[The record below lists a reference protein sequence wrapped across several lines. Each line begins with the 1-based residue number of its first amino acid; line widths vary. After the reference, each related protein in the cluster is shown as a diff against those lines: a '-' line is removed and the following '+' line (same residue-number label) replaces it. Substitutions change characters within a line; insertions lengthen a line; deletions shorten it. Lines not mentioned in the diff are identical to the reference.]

1 MGGEMLE
8 KDTLGAM
15 VVVAL
20 ALAGTPAAAEPDA
33 NSKLPGKFYAGLEV
47 GRSESDVDLHDV
59 VFGPTIA
66 RHEGNST
73 GFKARIGY
81 QFIRYVAVEGG
92 YVSFGEFDINDVPYA
107 CPTGTQGPCTF
118 DFSSK
123 SHGGYVNVVGSV
135 PFAEKWAVNGRM
147 GLSVVSGTTHQRDPG
162 IQGSERSF
170 ERDTTGVMYGLGV
183 SYRITQTIE
192 AELSWSRFDQIGFP
206 VTVGGEAVYFDFGN
220 AQLFSL
226 GARYRF

>member
-1 MGGEMLE
+1 MPR
-8 KDTLGAM
+8 KDASGVMAAA
-15 VVVAL
+15 AL
-20 ALAGTPAAAEPDA
+20 ALAGVPAAAESMA
-33 NSKLPGKFYAGLEV
+33 AGKLPGKFYAGLEV
-47 GRSESDVDLHDV
+47 GRSESDVDLHDA

-73 GFKARIGY
+73 GLKARIGY
-81 QFIRYVAVEGG
+81 QFVRYVALEGG
-92 YVSFGEFDINDVPYA
+92 YVNFGEYDINNVPYT
-107 CPTGTQGPCTF
+107 CPTGMQGPCTF
-118 DFSSK
+118 DFRSE
-123 SHGGYVNVVGSV
+123 SHGAYVNVVGSV
-135 PFAEKWAVNGRM
+135 PFAKNWAVNGRM

-192 AELSWSRFDQIGFP
+192 AELAWSRFDQIGFP